1 MVPSST
7 NVKSFLMAVRKA
19 RTAAGPGRRASA
31 GQPVRERI
39 LSAAFAV
46 FRDRG
51 YGEASTLEIATR
63 ARASKR
69 ELYALFD
76 SKHEMLTACIGDRAR
91 QMRLPLELPAPT
103 DRASLAATLTA
114 FGTATLRVACE
125 PSVLAMYRL
134 AIGES
139 ERSPEIAKV
148 LDSAGRGAN
157 HAALVA
163 FLAEAKAQQLF
174 ADGDPSEMATTFFG
188 LLWGNLLIRLLL
200 RVTPVPALKAM
211 ELRAGDASRILLT
224 LYPAPSRDK
233 ALA

>member
-1 MVPSST
+1 M
-7 NVKSFLMAVRKA
+7 MAG
-19 RTAAGPGRRASA
+19 RTGTTVGRGRRAPA

-76 SKHEMLTACIGDRAR
+76 NKHEMLSACIGDRAR
-91 QMRLPLELPAPT
+91 QMRLPLGLPAPT

-125 PSVLAMYRL
+125 QSVLAMYRL

-163 FLAEAKAQQLF
+163 FLAEAMARQLL
-174 ADGDPSEMATTFFG
+174 ADGDSGEMATTFFG

-200 RVTPVPALKAM
+200 RVTPVPALKEM
-211 ELRAGDASRILLT
+211 ERRAHDASRAMLA
-224 LYPAPSRDK
+224 LYPPPKRDEP
-233 ALA
+233 LA